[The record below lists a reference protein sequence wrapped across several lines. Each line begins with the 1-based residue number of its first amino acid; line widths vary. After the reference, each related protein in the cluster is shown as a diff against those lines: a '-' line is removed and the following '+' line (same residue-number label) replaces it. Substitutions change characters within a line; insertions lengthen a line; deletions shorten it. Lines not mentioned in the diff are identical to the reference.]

1 MAQLTSLSVDD
12 TGSLTLPSGTI
23 ANRPSLSS
31 TVIVQ
36 WTNTGTQAVSV
47 TSGSATTTSTSWTC
61 PTGVT
66 SIEVL
71 VVAGGGAGGGYHGG
85 GGGAGGVIYNSAF
98 PVTPATSYTVTV
110 GQGGSAATSSANTGN
125 AGNNSVFATLT
136 AIGGGAGLSQ
146 SNAAASRNNGGS
158 GGGAADGGTW
168 LIGGNGTPGQ
178 GHQGGAGIGGG
189 NLTAIGYSTCGG
201 GGAGGPGGGSESLYG
216 GFGGPGVCYDI
227 SGTPTYYGGGG
238 GGTQLSV
245 GLFSGVTATYGL
257 GGVGGGG
264 VGGYI
269 NQANGAAPNAPV
281 RNSASGVNGTGG
293 GGGGFLFNNNGG
305 GAGGSGIVII
315 RYALA
320 TETTQPTGQTRFNTV
335 TNTFENYETANK
347 WKTATVGTNI
357 VTQGLT
363 CHLDAA
369 RYGSSTTWSDISG
382 FGNNGTLAGS
392 PTYSS
397 NNGGYFS
404 FNGSSQYVT
413 IGTSVG
419 VSGNVE
425 VSMSAWFY
433 YTGGSTTGS
442 TVMGFGGAGS
452 AGDTFSIFLN
462 NSGAYNIGVAYNG
475 GQNVTSNNNVYQP
488 NVWNHVTVTKV
499 VGNVNA
505 TTTIYL
511 NGSVVLQA
519 TAPSLTPSFVF
530 NNGVIGSW
538 VQSPGSS
545 NFFTGYISNVSVYS
559 RALTQDEVRQ
569 NYNAH
574 AGRFELTSPP
584 EAEISYVTDRLVVD
598 LDMSNPAC
606 NPISNPQLQIDVAR
620 LVDLASGSLGIIV
633 NGAFPVA
640 TPNYRY
646 VRLDGTN
653 DYISMTNPNVYLGN
667 QHSYDFWIYVTSLK
681 DATYQRAYI
690 IDPRGDGADS
700 GCNSYFLWDYVS
712 AGVVNFI
719 TGNTG
724 VEVQASGVALSTNA
738 WHHMATTRDGAQWR
752 IYLDGVLLTQG
763 ASNLTALTLNNGYRI
778 GSYSAWNSS
787 TAQYHLPGYVAA
799 ARIYA
804 KTLTS
809 SEVMINYQAMKNR
822 FGL

>member
-1 MAQLTSLSVDD
+1 MAQLASLSVND
-12 TGSLTLPSGTI
+12 TGSLTLPSGTS

-47 TSGSATTTSTSWTC
+47 TSGSATTTTTSWTC

-110 GQGGSAATSSANTGN
+110 GQGGTAATQSSNTGN
-125 AGNNSVFATLT
+125 AGANSVFATLT
-136 AIGGGAGLSQ
+136 AIGGGAGISQ
-146 SNAAASRNNGGS
+146 GQTAASRNNGGS
-158 GGGAADGGTW
+158 GGGASDNSGAFTVGGA
-168 LIGGNGTPGQ
+168 GTPGQ
-178 GHQGGAGIGGG
+178 GFQGGGFFGDGGTT
-189 NLTAIGYSTCGG
+189 LVHYPTSGG
-201 GGAGGPGGGSESLYG
+201 GGAGGPGGGPDSLYG

-227 SGTPTYYGGGG
+227 SGTPTFYGGGG
-238 GGTQLSV
+238 GGTQL
-245 GLFSGVTATYGL
+245 GQAGYFSSPVATYGL

-264 VGGYI
+264 VGGYT
-269 NQANGAAPNAPV
+269 NTSGGAAV
-281 RNSASGVNGTGG
+281 RSSTSGTNGTGG
-293 GGGGFLFNNNGG
+293 GGGGFLYSNLGG

-320 TETTQPTGQTRFNTV
+320 TATTQPTGQTRFNTV
-335 TNTFENYETANK
+335 SNTFENYETANK
-347 WKTATVGTNI
+347 WKIAPTGTNI

-382 FGNNGTLAGS
+382 FGNNGTLVGS
-392 PTYSS
+392 PAYSS
-397 NNGGYFS
+397 SNGGYFS

-499 VGNVNA
+499 IGNVNA

-519 TAPSLTPSFVF
+519 SAPSLTPSFVF
-530 NNGVIGSW
+530 NNGVIGTW
-538 VQSPGSS
+538 VQSPGSQ
-545 NFFTGYISNVSVYS
+545 NFFTGNISNVSVYS
-559 RALTQDEVRQ
+559 RALTQAEVKQ
-569 NYNAH
+569 NYIAQ
-574 AGRFELTSPP
+574 AGRFELTSPV
-584 EAEISYVTDRLVVD
+584 EDRQSYVTDRLVVD
-598 LDMSNPAC
+598 LDISNPAC
-606 NPISNPQLQIDVAR
+606 SPALNPQSPINSSKL
-620 LVDLASGSLGIIV
+620 LDLASGSIGTPT
-633 NGAFPVA
+633 NGALQVA
-640 TPNYRY
+640 TPNYKF

-653 DYISMTNPNVYLGN
+653 DFIAMSSPNVYLGN
-667 QHSYDFWIYVTSLK
+667 QHSYDMWVYVTGIK
-681 DATYQRAYI
+681 DATYARAYI
-690 IDPRGDGADS
+690 FDLRGDGSDG
-700 GCNSYFLWDYVS
+700 GCSSYFLWDYVS
-712 AGVVNFI
+712 AGTVNFI
-719 TGNTG
+719 TGNGG
-724 VEVQASGVALSTNA
+724 VEVQASSVALSTNA
-738 WHHMATTRDGAQWR
+738 WHHMATTRDGNQWR
-752 IYLDGVLLTQG
+752 IYLDGQLLTQG
-763 ASNLTALTLNNGYRI
+763 TSNLTALTLNNAYRI
-778 GSYSAWNSS
+778 GMYSGWGFS
-787 TAQYHLPGYVAA
+787 TAQYALPGYVGA
-799 ARIYA
+799 ARIYT

-809 SEVMINYQAMKNR
+809 GEIQTNYQAMKNR

>member
-1 MAQLTSLSVDD
+1 
-12 TGSLTLPSGTI
+12 
-23 ANRPSLSS
+23 
-31 TVIVQ
+31 VQ

-47 TSGSATTTSTSWTC
+47 TSGSATTTTTSWTC

-110 GQGGSAATSSANTGN
+110 GQGGSAATQTSNTGN
-125 AGNNSVFATLT
+125 AGANSVFATLT
-136 AIGGGAGLSQ
+136 AIGGGAGISQ
-146 SNAAASRNNGGS
+146 GQTAASRNNGGS
-158 GGGAADGGTW
+158 GGGASDNGGAFTP
-168 LIGGNGTPGQ
+168 GGAGTPGQ
-178 GHQGGAGIGGG
+178 GHQGGGFFGDG
-189 NLTAIGYSTCGG
+189 NTTLISYPTCGG
-201 GGAGGPGGGSESLYG
+201 GGAGGPGGSHDSISG

-227 SGTPTYYGGGG
+227 SGTPTFYGGGG
-238 GGTQLSV
+238 GGTQLAT
-245 GLFSGVTATYGL
+245 GLFSATTATYGL

-264 VGGYI
+264 VGGYT
-269 NQANGAAPNAPV
+269 ATSGGAAV
-281 RNSASGVNGTGG
+281 RTSASGVNGTGG
-293 GGGGFLFNNNGG
+293 GGGGFQYSNLGG

-320 TETTQPTGQTRFNTV
+320 TATTQPTGQTRFNTV
-335 TNTFENYETANK
+335 SNTFENYETANK
-347 WKTATVGTNI
+347 WKIAPTGTNI

-382 FGNNGTLAGS
+382 FGNNGTLVGS
-392 PTYSS
+392 PAYSS
-397 NNGGYFS
+397 SNGGYFS

-499 VGNVNA
+499 IGNINA

-511 NGSVVLQA
+511 NGSVLLQA
-519 TAPSLTPSFVF
+519 VVPSLTPSFVF
-530 NNGVIGSW
+530 SNGVIGTW
-538 VQSPGSS
+538 VQSPGTQ
-545 NFFTGYISNVSVYS
+545 NFFTGNISNVSVYS
-559 RALTQDEVRQ
+559 RALTQAEVRQ
-569 NYNAH
+569 NYLAH
-574 AGRFELTSPP
+574 ASRFELTSPV
-584 EAEISYVTDRLVVD
+584 EDRQSYVTDRLEVN
-598 LDMSNPAC
+598 LDFNNPAC
-606 NPISNPQLQIDVAR
+606 SPALNPQSPINSSKL
-620 LVDLASGSLGIIV
+620 LDLASGSIGTPT
-633 NGAFPVA
+633 NGALPVA
-640 TPNYRY
+640 TPNYKF

-653 DYISMTNPNVYLGN
+653 DFIAMSNPNVYLGM
-667 QHSYDFWIYVTSLK
+667 QHSYDMWIYVTSIK
-681 DATYQRAYI
+681 DATYARAYI
-690 IDPRGDGADS
+690 FDLRGDGADS
-700 GCNSYFLWDYVS
+700 GCSSYFIWDYAS

-719 TGNTG
+719 TGNSG
-724 VEVQASGVALSTNA
+724 VEVAANGVALSTNA
-738 WHHMATTRDGAQWR
+738 WHHMATTRDGNQWR
-752 IYLDGVLLTQG
+752 IYLDGVLLGQG
-763 ASNLTALTLNNGYRI
+763 TSNLTALTLNNAYRI
-778 GSYSAWNSS
+778 GMYSAWGFG
-787 TAQYHLPGYVAA
+787 TAQYALPGYVGA
-799 ARIYA
+799 ARIYS

-809 SEVMINYQAMKNR
+809 SEIQINYQAMKNR